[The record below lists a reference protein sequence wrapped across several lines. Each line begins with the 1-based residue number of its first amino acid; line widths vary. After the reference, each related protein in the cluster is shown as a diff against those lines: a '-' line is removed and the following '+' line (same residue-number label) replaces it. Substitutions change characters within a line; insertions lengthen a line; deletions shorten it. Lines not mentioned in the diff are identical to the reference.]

1 MVVIT
6 CKGTHTHMH
15 THTHTLSMTHCGVH
29 NTSVMSP
36 NGVGYVTNVDSVEVL
51 AVRGTLNKDLV
62 HQTVAM
68 NDKSPTKGS
77 D

>member
-1 MVVIT
+1 
-6 CKGTHTHMH
+6 
-15 THTHTLSMTHCGVH
+15 MTHCGVH
-29 NTSVMSP
+29 NTSAMSP
-36 NGVGYVTNVDSVEVL
+36 NGVGYVMNVDSVEVYV
-51 AVRGTLNKDLV
+51 VRGTLNKDLV